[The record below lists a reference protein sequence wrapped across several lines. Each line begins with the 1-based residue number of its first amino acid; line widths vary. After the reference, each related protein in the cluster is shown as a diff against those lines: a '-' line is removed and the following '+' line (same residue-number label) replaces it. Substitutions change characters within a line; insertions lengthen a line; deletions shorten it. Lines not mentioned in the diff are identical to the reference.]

1 MRIKSV
7 RIKNFRSF
15 EDQTIELDQ
24 HTSLVGANGA
34 GKSTVLCALNLFF
47 RETQNSATDLTS
59 LHAED
64 FYAKNTKDP
73 IEITVEFTDMS
84 KEAKMR
90 SAAASLARLIHALS
104 DTPVAVEARR
114 ALLRTWNRHATR
126 ARHFTNSILLRNLDE
141 RTA

>member
-34 GKSTVLCALNLFF
+34 GKSTVLCALNVFF

-84 KEAKMR
+84 KEAQDDFADYVRQGVLAITAKSVFDENTQTASVKQYGQRLAMPARASR
-90 SAAASLARLIHALS
+90 SPRKDSGHQGSA
-104 DTPVAVEARR
+104 
-114 ALLRTWNRHATR
+114 
-126 ARHFTNSILLRNLDE
+126 
-141 RTA
+141 